1 MKSIFNLI
9 CLAIVILASH
19 YASANQNEFKIN
31 AEIIDYDP
39 SKKII
44 SLDGAISMTS
54 DDFQIS
60 GVTATISMNEEVI
73 SIEGN
78 PARINLEN
86 PEKIFGEAKQIKYTP
101 AKEISLV
108 GEAVLRT
115 KDGELKS
122 KKYSTSLEVLID
134 GKHSHVMRKNFH

>member
-1 MKSIFNLI
+1 MKSIFNLVF
-9 CLAIVILASH
+9 LAIVILASH

-44 SLDGAISMTS
+44 SLDGGISMTS

-60 GVTATISMNEEVI
+60 GTTATISMNEEVI

-86 PEKIFGEAKQIKYTP
+86 PEKIFGEAKQIKYTL

-122 KKYSTSLEVLID
+122 KKILYQLGGS
-134 GKHSHVMRKNFH
+134 N

>member
-1 MKSIFNLI
+1 MKSIFNLVY
-9 CLAIVILASH
+9 LTIVILASH

-31 AEIIDYDP
+31 AEIIDYD
-39 SKKII
+39 STQKII
-44 SLDGAISMTS
+44 SLDGGISMIS
-54 DDFQIS
+54 DDFHIS
-60 GVTATISMNEEVI
+60 GTTATISMNEEVI

-115 KDGELKS
+115 TDGELKS
-122 KKYSTSLEVLID
+122 KKILYQLGGS
-134 GKHSHVMRKNFH
+134 N

>member
-1 MKSIFNLI
+1 MRSIFNLF
-9 CLAIVILASH
+9 CLTVLILVSH

-31 AEIIDYDP
+31 AEVIDYDP
-39 SKKII
+39 SNKIML
-44 SLDGAISMTS
+44 LDGTISMIS

-60 GVTATISMNEEVI
+60 GTTAKISMIDEVI

-101 AKEISLV
+101 EKEISLV
-108 GEAVLRT
+108 GEAILRT
-115 KDGELKS
+115 LDGELKS
-122 KKYSTSLEVLID
+122 KKIIYQLGGS
-134 GKHSHVMRKNFH
+134 N

>member
-1 MKSIFNLI
+1 MSNNSN
-9 CLAIVILASH
+9 LASH

-60 GVTATISMNEEVI
+60 GTTATISMNEEVI

-115 KDGELKS
+115 TDGELKS
-122 KKYSTSLEVLID
+122 KKYSTSLEGLID
-134 GKHSHVMRKNFH
+134 GKHSHVMRKNFHQSS

>member
-1 MKSIFNLI
+1 MRSIFNLF
-9 CLAIVILASH
+9 CLTVMILVSH
-19 YASANQNEFKIN
+19 HASANQNEFKIN
-31 AEIIDYDP
+31 AEVIDYDP
-39 SKKII
+39 SNKII
-44 SLDGAISMTS
+44 SLDGTISMTS

-60 GVTATISMNEEVI
+60 GTSATISMSEEVI

-122 KKYSTSLEVLID
+122 KKILYQLGGS
-134 GKHSHVMRKNFH
+134 N

>member
-1 MKSIFNLI
+1 MKSIFNLF
-9 CLAIVILASH
+9 CLMIVILVSH

-44 SLDGAISMTS
+44 LLDGAISMTS

-60 GVTATISMNEEVI
+60 GTTATISMNEEVI

-86 PEKIFGEAKQIKYTP
+86 PEKIFGEAKQIKYTS

-115 KDGELKS
+115 TDGELKS
-122 KKYSTSLEVLID
+122 KKILYQLGGS
-134 GKHSHVMRKNFH
+134 N

>member
-1 MKSIFNLI
+1 MKSIFNLV
-9 CLAIVILASH
+9 CLAMVILASH
-19 YASANQNEFKIN
+19 YAGANQNEFKIN

-44 SLDGAISMTS
+44 SLDGAISVAS

-86 PEKIFGEAKQIKYTP
+86 PEKIFGEGKQIKYTP
-101 AKEISLV
+101 GKEISLV

-122 KKYSTSLEVLID
+122 KKILYQLGGS
-134 GKHSHVMRKNFH
+134 N

>member
-1 MKSIFNLI
+1 MKSIFNLF
-9 CLAIVILASH
+9 CLTVVILVSLF
-19 YASANQNEFKIN
+19 ASANQNEFKIN
-31 AEIIDYDP
+31 AEIIDYNP

-44 SLDGAISMTS
+44 SLDGMISMTS

-60 GVTATISMNEEVI
+60 GTSATISMNEEVI
-73 SIEGN
+73 SIVGN

-115 KDGELKS
+115 TDGELKS
-122 KKYSTSLEVLID
+122 KKILYQLGGS
-134 GKHSHVMRKNFH
+134 N

>member
-1 MKSIFNLI
+1 MKSFFSLFCLTVIILI
-9 CLAIVILASH
+9 NN

-31 AEIIDYDP
+31 AEIINYDP
-39 SKKII
+39 NKRII
-44 SLDGAISMTS
+44 FLDGTISMTS

-60 GVTATISMNEEVI
+60 GSTATISMDEEVI

-78 PARINLEN
+78 PARINLKN

-101 AKEISLV
+101 VKEISLV

-115 KDGELKS
+115 SDGELKS
-122 KKYSTSLEVLID
+122 KKILYKLGGS
-134 GKHSHVMRKNFH
+134 N

>member
-1 MKSIFNLI
+1 MRSIFNLF
-9 CLAIVILASH
+9 CLTVVILVSH

-31 AEIIDYDP
+31 AEVIDYDP
-39 SKKII
+39 SNKIML
-44 SLDGAISMTS
+44 LDGTISMIS

-60 GVTATISMNEEVI
+60 GTTAKISMIDEVI

-101 AKEISLV
+101 EKEVSLL
-108 GEAVLRT
+108 GEAILKT
-115 KDGELKS
+115 PDGVLKS
-122 KKYSTSLEVLID
+122 KKILYQLGGS
-134 GKHSHVMRKNFH
+134 N

>member
-1 MKSIFNLI
+1 MKSIFNLF
-9 CLAIVILASH
+9 CLTVLILVSH

-39 SKKII
+39 NKKII
-44 SLDGAISMTS
+44 SLAGTIYMTS

-60 GVTATISMNEEVI
+60 GTAATISMNEEVI

-78 PARINLEN
+78 PAIINLEN

-101 AKEISLV
+101 AKELSLV
-108 GEAVLRT
+108 GEAVLKT
-115 KDGELKS
+115 PDGELKS
-122 KKYSTSLEVLID
+122 KKILYQLGGS
-134 GKHSHVMRKNFH
+134 N

>member
-1 MKSIFNLI
+1 MKSIFNLV
-9 CLAIVILASH
+9 CLTIVILASH

-60 GVTATISMNEEVI
+60 GTTATISMNEEVI

-86 PEKIFGEAKQIKYTP
+86 PEKIYGEAKQIKYTP
-101 AKEISLV
+101 TKEISLV

-115 KDGELKS
+115 TDGELKS
-122 KKYSTSLEVLID
+122 KKILYQLGGS
-134 GKHSHVMRKNFH
+134 N

>member
-1 MKSIFNLI
+1 MKSIFILF
-9 CLAIVILASH
+9 CLTFVILLSH

-60 GVTATISMNEEVI
+60 GTTATISMNEEVI

-86 PEKIFGEAKQIKYTP
+86 PEKIFGEAKQIKYAL

-122 KKYSTSLEVLID
+122 KKILYQLGGS
-134 GKHSHVMRKNFH
+134 N

>member
-1 MKSIFNLI
+1 MKSIFNLV

-101 AKEISLV
+101 SKEISLV

-122 KKYSTSLEVLID
+122 KKILYQLGGS
-134 GKHSHVMRKNFH
+134 N

>member
-1 MKSIFNLI
+1 MKSIFNLV

-101 AKEISLV
+101 TKEISLV

-115 KDGELKS
+115 TDGELKS
-122 KKYSTSLEVLID
+122 KKILYQLGGS
-134 GKHSHVMRKNFH
+134 N

>member
-1 MKSIFNLI
+1 MKSVFTLV
-9 CLAIVILASH
+9 CLTIVILASH

-60 GVTATISMNEEVI
+60 GTTATIYMNEEVI

-86 PEKIFGEAKQIKYTP
+86 PEKIFGEAKLIKYTP

-122 KKYSTSLEVLID
+122 KKILYQLGGS
-134 GKHSHVMRKNFH
+134 N

>member
-1 MKSIFNLI
+1 MKSIFNLV

-44 SLDGAISMTS
+44 LLDGAISMTS

-60 GVTATISMNEEVI
+60 GTTATISMNEEVI

-86 PEKIFGEAKQIKYTP
+86 PEKIFGEAKQIKYTS

-115 KDGELKS
+115 TDGELKS
-122 KKYSTSLEVLID
+122 KKILYQLGGS
-134 GKHSHVMRKNFH
+134 N

>member
-1 MKSIFNLI
+1 MKSIFNLV

-39 SKKII
+39 NKKII
-44 SLDGAISMTS
+44 FLDGAISMTS
-54 DDFQIS
+54 DDFQLS
-60 GVTATISMNEEVI
+60 GTTATISINEEVI

-86 PEKIFGEAKQIKYTP
+86 PEKIFGEAKQIKYTST
-101 AKEISLV
+101 KEISLV
-108 GEAVLRT
+108 GEAFLRT

-122 KKYSTSLEVLID
+122 KKILYQLGGS
-134 GKHSHVMRKNFH
+134 N

>member
-1 MKSIFNLI
+1 MKSVFTLV
-9 CLAIVILASH
+9 CLAIVILARH

-54 DDFQIS
+54 DGFQIS
-60 GVTATISMNEEVI
+60 GTTATISIDEEVI
-73 SIEGN
+73 SIKGN

-86 PEKIFGEAKQIKYTP
+86 PEKIFGEA
-101 AKEISLV
+101 
-108 GEAVLRT
+108 
-115 KDGELKS
+115 S
-122 KKYSTSLEVLID
+122 K
-134 GKHSHVMRKNFH
+134 

>member
-1 MKSIFNLI
+1 MRSIFNLF
-9 CLAIVILASH
+9 CLTFVILVSH

-39 SKKII
+39 KKKII
-44 SLDGAISMTS
+44 SLDGMISMTS

-60 GVTATISMNEEVI
+60 GSTATISMNEEVI

-78 PARINLEN
+78 PARINLED

-101 AKEISLV
+101 EKEISLV

-115 KDGELKS
+115 ADGELKS
-122 KKYSTSLEVLID
+122 KKILYQLGGS
-134 GKHSHVMRKNFH
+134 N

>member
-1 MKSIFNLI
+1 MKSVFTLV
-9 CLAIVILASH
+9 CLTIVILASH

-39 SKKII
+39 GKKII

-60 GVTATISMNEEVI
+60 GTTATISMNEEVI

-86 PEKIFGEAKQIKYTP
+86 PEKIFGEAKQIKYTT

-115 KDGELKS
+115 TDGELKS
-122 KKYSTSLEVLID
+122 KKILYQLGGS
-134 GKHSHVMRKNFH
+134 N

>member
-1 MKSIFNLI
+1 MKSIFNLV

-54 DDFQIS
+54 DDFQIF
-60 GVTATISMNEEVI
+60 GTTATISMNEEVI

-78 PARINLEN
+78 PARINLED
-86 PEKIFGEAKQIKYTP
+86 PEKIFGEAKQIKSTP
-101 AKEISLV
+101 EKEISLV

-115 KDGELKS
+115 ADGELKS
-122 KKYSTSLEVLID
+122 KKILYQLGGS
-134 GKHSHVMRKNFH
+134 N

>member
-1 MKSIFNLI
+1 MKSIFNLV

-60 GVTATISMNEEVI
+60 GITATISMNEEVI

-86 PEKIFGEAKQIKYTP
+86 PEEIFGEAKQIKYTP

-122 KKYSTSLEVLID
+122 KKILYQLGGS
-134 GKHSHVMRKNFH
+134 N

>member
-1 MKSIFNLI
+1 MKSIFHLV

-44 SLDGAISMTS
+44 SLDGTISMTS
-54 DDFQIS
+54 DNFQIY
-60 GVTATISMNEEVI
+60 GTTAMISMDEEVI

-78 PARINLEN
+78 PAIINLEN

-122 KKYSTSLEVLID
+122 KKILYQLGGS
-134 GKHSHVMRKNFH
+134 N

>member
-1 MKSIFNLI
+1 MKSFFNLF
-9 CLAIVILASH
+9 CLTVIILINS

-39 SKKII
+39 NKRII
-44 SLDGAISMTS
+44 FLDGTISMTS

-60 GVTATISMNEEVI
+60 GSTATISMDEEVI

-78 PARINLEN
+78 PARINLKN

-101 AKEISLV
+101 VKEISLV

-115 KDGELKS
+115 SDGELKS
-122 KKYSTSLEVLID
+122 KKILYKLGGS
-134 GKHSHVMRKNFH
+134 N

>member
-1 MKSIFNLI
+1 MKSIFNLFY
-9 CLAIVILASH
+9 LTIVVLASH

-31 AEIIDYDP
+31 AEIIDYDS

-44 SLDGAISMTS
+44 SLDGAISMIS
-54 DDFQIS
+54 YDFHIS
-60 GVTATISMNEEVI
+60 GTTATIYMNEEVI

-115 KDGELKS
+115 TDGELKS
-122 KKYSTSLEVLID
+122 KKILYQLGGS
-134 GKHSHVMRKNFH
+134 N

>member
-1 MKSIFNLI
+1 MKSIFNLV
-9 CLAIVILASH
+9 CLVIVILASH
-19 YASANQNEFKIN
+19 YAIANQNEFKIN

-60 GVTATISMNEEVI
+60 GTTATISMNEEVI

-86 PEKIFGEAKQIKYTP
+86 PEKIFGEAKQIKCTP

-122 KKYSTSLEVLID
+122 KKILYQLRGS
-134 GKHSHVMRKNFH
+134 N

>member
-1 MKSIFNLI
+1 MKCFFNLF
-9 CLAIVILASH
+9 CLTVIILINS

-39 SKKII
+39 NKRII
-44 SLDGAISMTS
+44 FLDGTISMTS

-60 GVTATISMNEEVI
+60 GSTATISMDEEVI

-78 PARINLEN
+78 PARINLKN

-101 AKEISLV
+101 VKEISLV

-115 KDGELKS
+115 SDGELKS
-122 KKYSTSLEVLID
+122 KKILYKLGGS
-134 GKHSHVMRKNFH
+134 N

>member
-1 MKSIFNLI
+1 MKSIFNLV

-60 GVTATISMNEEVI
+60 GTTATISMNEEVI

-101 AKEISLV
+101 TKEISLV

-122 KKYSTSLEVLID
+122 KKILYQLGGS
-134 GKHSHVMRKNFH
+134 N

>member
-1 MKSIFNLI
+1 MKSIFNLV

-60 GVTATISMNEEVI
+60 GTTATISMNEEVI

-86 PEKIFGEAKQIKYTP
+86 PEKIFGEAKQIKSSFP
-101 AKEISLV
+101 S
-108 GEAVLRT
+108 
-115 KDGELKS
+115 
-122 KKYSTSLEVLID
+122 YSTFSKVRMKFQSNLS
-134 GKHSHVMRKNFH
+134 KFNS

>member
-1 MKSIFNLI
+1 MKSIFNLV

-60 GVTATISMNEEVI
+60 GTTATISMNEEVI

-101 AKEISLV
+101 SKEISLV

-122 KKYSTSLEVLID
+122 KKILYQLGGS
-134 GKHSHVMRKNFH
+134 N